1 MQKYINLVKNFMV
14 DGKLVSAKPNGNG
27 HINDTLLVEMKTDD
41 IKTSRYIL
49 QAINSNVFPNI
60 DGLMYNIISVSQYLK
75 KGVTDNRGAMDFV
88 PTLDGKYYFFD
99 ENGVPWRMY
108 HFIED
113 AVSLELPENTKDF
126 YECGFGFGNFQRQLA
141 NFPAHEL
148 FETIA
153 NFHNT
158 PKRYE
163 NFKKAVEKDICRR
176 AACVKA
182 EIDFVKSEEDFYP
195 VLTQNNEKGLLP
207 LRVTHNDTK
216 INNVLLDGETRKAVC
231 VIDLD
236 TVMPGLSVN
245 DFGDAI
251 RIGANTAAE
260 DEKDLSK
267 VFLDLDLFEAFTKG
281 FIEGSGG
288 ILTEDEI
295 MLLPEGAKM
304 MTIEC
309 GMRFL
314 TDYLEGDTY
323 FRTSYTEHNLDR
335 CRTQFELVKDMN
347 RKWEQMKNIVKKYI

>member
-1 MQKYINLVKNFMV
+1 MQKYISLVKNFKV
-14 DGKLVSAKPNGNG
+14 DGELLSVEPNGNG

-60 DGLMYNIISVSQYLK
+60 EGLMNNIISVTEYLK
-75 KGVTDNRGAMDFV
+75 EGITDSRGAMDFV
-88 PTLDGKYYFFD
+88 PALDGKYYFID

-113 AVSLELPENTKDF
+113 AVSLELPESTKDF
-126 YECGFGFGNFQRQLA
+126 YECGYGFGNFQRQL
-141 NFPAHEL
+141 NIFPAQEL
-148 FETIA
+148 FETIP

-158 PKRYE
+158 PIRYE
-163 NFKKAVEKDICRR
+163 NFKKAVTKDICRR
-176 AACVKA
+176 AKSVKE
-182 EIDFVKSEEDFYP
+182 EIDFVMGEENFYP
-195 VLTQNNEKGLLP
+195 VLENGNLP

-216 INNVLLDGETRKAVC
+216 INNVLLDCETRKAVC

-267 VFLDLDLFEAFTKG
+267 VSLDLDLFEAFTKG

-288 ILTEDEI
+288 ILTQDEI
-295 MLLPEGAKM
+295 LLLPEGAKM

-323 FRTSYTEHNLDR
+323 FKIGYREHNLDR
-335 CRTQFELVKDMN
+335 CRTQFELVRDMN

>member
-1 MQKYINLVKNFMV
+1 MQKYLNLIKNFNV
-14 DGKLVSAKPNGNG
+14 EGQLLSVEPNGNG
-27 HINDTLLVEMKTDD
+27 HINDTLLVKVETPEKGTA
-41 IKTSRYIL
+41 RYIL
-49 QAINSNVFPNI
+49 QAINSNVFPNTV
-60 DGLMYNIISVSQYLK
+60 GLMNNIIRVTEYLK
-75 KGVTDNRGAMDFV
+75 KGIDDPRGAMDFV
-88 PTLDGKYYFFD
+88 PALDGKYYFID
-99 ENGVPWRMY
+99 KNGVPWRMY

-113 AVSLELPENTKDF
+113 AVSLELPESTKDF
-126 YECGFGFGNFQRQLA
+126 YECGFGFGNFQRQLDG
-141 NFPAHEL
+141 FPAHEL

-176 AACVKA
+176 ANSVRA
-182 EIDFVKSEEDFYP
+182 EIDFVNGEEDFYP
-195 VLTQNNEKGLLP
+195 ILTQSNEKGILP

-216 INNVLLDGETRKAVC
+216 INNVLLDCETRKAVC

-236 TVMPGLSVN
+236 TVMPGLSAN

-267 VFLDLDLFEAFTKG
+267 VSLDLDLFEAFTKG

-288 ILTEDEI
+288 ILTQDEI

-323 FRTSYTEHNLDR
+323 FKIKYREHNLDR
-335 CRTQFELVKDMN
+335 CRTQFELVRDMN